1 MAYTE
6 KTHHANEW
14 MTLLNKPVAERKESG
29 DVTVDTY
36 SSVAIVADTC
46 NIINFIL
53 LSHYIAPGNLY
64 CCYSST
70 VAIVM

>member
-1 MAYTE
+1 
-6 KTHHANEW
+6 
-14 MTLLNKPVAERKESG
+14 MTLIKKPVAELKESS
-29 DVTVDTY
+29 DVTVYTY

-53 LSHYIAPGNLY
+53 LSQYISAGNIY
-64 CCYSST
+64 CCYYST